1 MANSALF
8 ASLVACGG
16 GGYGGGGGGG
26 GGGMLC
32 GGVYQTCPS
41 PTATVTA
48 PAANAAVKATV
59 ALTATATASAQFGL
73 TIKSVEFDVDGTS
86 VGVATTSPYTVNWD
100 TTKVANGN
108 HTITAIATDSMNDTG
123 TSPGVV
129 VVVGNAG
136 VMATAMSA
144 AQIFPT
150 PSSRA
155 SGVARV
161 NLQEGGVLSG
171 SVSLSGMT
179 ARTVTLNMGFAGST
193 GEAILAF
200 TPHAGSAM
208 LWDIPAGTRLAPEQ
222 ATALMQGRLFVIA
235 TSRANPEGEVRGQLA
250 PDSVHVVFSALSAS
264 AGEAARGA
272 SGTGMA
278 ATTIDTGAHTLSVH
292 VNSSGLE
299 AATAASVSSGGTT
312 LAQLA
317 RDAVDPGHFS
327 IELASISEADVESFK
342 AGRLSVSVATA
353 AAPAGAIGA
362 SVRPGND

>member
-1 MANSALF
+1 
-8 ASLVACGG
+8 
-16 GGYGGGGGGG
+16 
-26 GGGMLC
+26 MLC